1 MTVASP
7 TMPAFVPVSL
17 EPGAS
22 DELILARRVARGDGP
37 ALGELYDRHHLAVR
51 AFAQRLFGGAAEAD
65 DLVQETFLA
74 APSALRRFEGRA
86 SLRTF
91 LLSIA
96 VNHARHQ
103 RRSVAR
109 KRGMLA
115 RLGLEPSPT
124 SEAPDQVEERRSLA
138 RTMQRLLDELPLDQR
153 VAVVLCVIEERTSA
167 EAAEIAGVAEA
178 TMRTRVFHARN
189 KLRAALERELSRE
202 RALLGGEP

>member
-1 MTVASP
+1 MLRAASP
-7 TMPAFVPVSL
+7 TLMPIVSP
-17 EPGAS
+17 EARDVC
-22 DELILARRVARGDGP
+22 DERALARRVAANDAQ
-37 ALGELYDRHHLAVR
+37 ALGELYDRHHHGVR

-103 RRSVAR
+103 RRSNAR
-109 KRGMLA
+109 QRGFLD
-115 RLGLEPSPT
+115 RLGLEPRAA
-124 SEAPDQVEERRSLA
+124 SETPDEREERRELA
-138 RTMQRLLDELPLDQR
+138 RTMQRLLDALSLDQR

-189 KLRAALERELSRE
+189 KMRAALERELERE
-202 RALLGGEP
+202 RTTTGGEP